1 MSAPLVLMPFGAEA
15 CLLLPLWWVLDVVG
29 CAVVTCVVGLVEVV
43 GATLDVVDGAGASV
57 TGVVGPVSVCSKT
70 DGGAWSVVT
79 GAADVVVTISVGNTD
94 TEVDTLGGSGV
105 VDEGGADVTVGA
117 GSVVLS
123 TCGST
128 AVSVCCCALTPHT
141 RAPASNPRPSAPSA
155 H

>member
-1 MSAPLVLMPFGAEA
+1 MPFGAEA

-29 CAVVTCVVGLVEVV
+29 CAVVTFVVGLVEVV

-57 TGVVGPVSVCSKT
+57 PGVVGPVSVCSKT

-79 GAADVVVTISVGNTD
+79 GAADVVVTISVGSTD

-105 VDEGGADVTVGA
+105 VDEGGSDVTVGA